1 MATAQ
6 PGRPGQPGRPVR
18 TAAGPA
24 AAPSSPAPA
33 PAGAPAPNPAAG
45 AGLTRPQATG
55 AVQRRRPTPG
65 LLGRYR
71 FWAVLWAGLT
81 AVLAVVALAYG
92 RAVADTAAQAAQ
104 RADRLEAAQTAL
116 TESALIVGDWTDPQ
130 ASVDFN
136 QQLDQAYA
144 ALLEAAATGPNQV
157 AEVEAVFQAATAW
170 DDSVN
175 RWLVQAQTDPGA
187 LPDAAARSQA
197 QSQLDQAQGPLGD
210 LYQNAR
216 RDAAA
221 GGAGWLTILALI
233 SAGASIA
240 VVLASLVAAAWRS
253 HRFITP
259 WWLVSLAAQ
268 GGMFVPLVAL
278 AAGRAPATVGIVA
291 VAVLGLA
298 NLVSLLLGFRSR
310 LREYR

>member
-1 MATAQ
+1 
-6 PGRPGQPGRPVR
+6 
-18 TAAGPA
+18 
-24 AAPSSPAPA
+24 
-33 PAGAPAPNPAAG
+33 
-45 AGLTRPQATG
+45 
-55 AVQRRRPTPG
+55 